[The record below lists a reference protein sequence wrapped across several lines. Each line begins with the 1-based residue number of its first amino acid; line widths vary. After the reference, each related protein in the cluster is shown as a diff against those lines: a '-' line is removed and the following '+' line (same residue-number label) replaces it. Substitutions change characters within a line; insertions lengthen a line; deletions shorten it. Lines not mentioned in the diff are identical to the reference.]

1 MKTGEEVRIQGA
13 WDFFFPNG
21 PGKGHPSS
29 KAKCTIPQATDAKCP
44 LQTHRRGTPLSWL
57 EAAEGFKGPHRP
69 CRLHTCSRTGCVL
82 ESAVIC
88 NLNISFV
95 PEQFKKKENKLQ
107 EWGPLLHCDRVC
119 KTHPLALSTLLSC
132 NAFYL
137 SITPPPTP
145 ALSLMRQSPDDFP
158 LLLKSTLSFWRV
170 EGVCCKLLVLNQ
182 GLVCPHTQETTWRA
196 LEIFWGVTTGAG
208 KCFPHSVVRG
218 QGCRPKADKTRN
230 SSSQQ
235 RIILPKVSGEPES
248 GNAAIAGESRN
259 QAWQGGWARRDPPVG
274 KGGYSQ
280 PLPPA
285 QCSAVMWDAS
295 LFFPTDFRNL
305 EFFKAECVD
314 LKTFGWN

>member
-1 MKTGEEVRIQGA
+1 MFQSSLKRKKTN
-13 WDFFFPNG
+13 FKNG
-21 PGKGHPSS
+21 DPC
-29 KAKCTIPQATDAKCP
+29 CTVI
-44 LQTHRRGTPLSWL
+44 
-57 EAAEGFKGPHRP
+57 
-69 CRLHTCSRTGCVL
+69 
-82 ESAVIC
+82 ESARPIHWPC
-88 NLNISFV
+88 
-95 PEQFKKKENKLQ
+95 P
-107 EWGPLLHCDRVC
+107 HCS
-119 KTHPLALSTLLSC
+119 LAMLFTCPS
-132 NAFYL
+132 
-137 SITPPPTP
+137 PHPPTP

-274 KGGYSQ
+274 KGGVLSA
-280 PLPPA
+280 PA
-285 QCSAVMWDAS
+285 SSPVQRCHVGCFSVLS
-295 LFFPTDFRNL
+295 NRLQKSRIF
-305 EFFKAECVD
+305 
-314 LKTFGWN
+314 